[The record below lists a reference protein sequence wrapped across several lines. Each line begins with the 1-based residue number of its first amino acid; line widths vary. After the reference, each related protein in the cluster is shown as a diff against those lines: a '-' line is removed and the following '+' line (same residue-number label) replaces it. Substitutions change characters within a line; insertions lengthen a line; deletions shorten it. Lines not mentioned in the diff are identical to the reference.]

1 MTATEPT
8 GRDHPT
14 TDGPAG
20 RDRHTR
26 AAELAGRFGTPA
38 YVYDLN
44 RVAAA
49 RDDLFAALP
58 AEVEVF
64 YAAKANP
71 HPELLRELRTGGC
84 RAEISSV
91 GELDAAL
98 RAGFPGDRILYT
110 GPGKT
115 TAELAEALTRGVR
128 LFSTESLGDLRR
140 VGETALKLG
149 LTADCLLRVNNATGA
164 AATGIRMTGVPSQF
178 GFDSET
184 LPGLAAELREVPG
197 TRVAGLHFFPLSNA
211 KDEASLIA
219 EFRHTVATA
228 AALQQDLGVTFR
240 FLDIG
245 GGFAAPYAVQ
255 GARPVYRELRDALAG
270 TLDEHFPGWRT
281 GAPRVACESGRYL
294 VADSGTLLT
303 SVVNVKDSRDHRYL
317 VLDAGIN
324 TFGGM
329 SGLGRI
335 LPVSVEPH
343 ESVGADGTPA
353 SLAGP
358 LCTPGDL
365 LGRGVPL
372 PPLAPGG
379 LLTVPNAGAYGPT
392 ASLLM
397 FLGRPAP
404 AEIVVRG
411 DDLVSVSRIE
421 HTRTYDHGQAL

>member
-1 MTATEPT
+1 MTGPT
-8 GRDHPT
+8 
-14 TDGPAG
+14 
-20 RDRHTR
+20 
-26 AAELAGRFGTPA
+26 ELAERFGTPS
-38 YVYDLN
+38 YVYDLD

-58 AEVEVF
+58 DEVEVF

-71 HPELLRELRTGGC
+71 HPEVLRELRCGGARGC

-115 TAELAEALTRGVR
+115 TGELTEALTRGVR
-128 LFSTESLGDLRR
+128 LFSTESYGDLCR
-140 VGETALKLG
+140 VGETALELG
-149 LTADCLLRVNNATGA
+149 LTADCLIRVNNATGA
-164 AATGIRMTGVPSQF
+164 AATSIRMTGVPSQF

-184 LPGLAAELREVPG
+184 LPGLAAALREVPG
-197 TRVAGLHFFPLSNA
+197 TSIAGLHFFPLSNA
-211 KDEASLIA
+211 KDEASLVA

-228 AALQQDLGVTFR
+228 AALQDALGVTFR

-255 GARPVYRELRDALAG
+255 GERPVYGGLRDALAE
-270 TLDEHFPGWRT
+270 TLDEHFAGWRD
-281 GAPRVACESGRYL
+281 GAPRIACESGRYL

-303 SVVNVKDSRDHRYL
+303 SVVNVKDSRDTRYL
-317 VLDAGIN
+317 VIDAGIN

-365 LGRGVPL
+365 LGRNVPL
-372 PPLAPGG
+372 PELAPGD

-411 DDLVSVSRIE
+411 DTLVSVSRIR

>member
-1 MTATEPT
+1 MTAPE
-8 GRDHPT
+8 
-14 TDGPAG
+14 
-20 RDRHTR
+20 
-26 AAELAGRFGTPA
+26 ELAGRFGTPA
-38 YVYDLN
+38 YVYDLD

-58 AEVEVF
+58 EQVEVF

-71 HPELLRELRTGGC
+71 HPELLRELRAGGTRGC

-110 GPGKT
+110 GPAKT
-115 TAELAEALTRGVR
+115 TEEITEALTRGVR
-128 LFSTESLGDLRR
+128 LFSTESPGDLRR
-140 VGETALKLG
+140 VGESALELG

-164 AATGIRMTGVPSQF
+164 AATSIRMTGVPSQF

-184 LPGLAAELREVPG
+184 LPALAADLREVPG
-197 TRVAGLHFFPLSNA
+197 TTLAGLHFFPLSSA

-219 EFRHTVATA
+219 EFRHTIACA
-228 AALQQDLGVTFR
+228 AALQESLGVTFR

-245 GGFAAPYAVQ
+245 GGFASPYAVQ
-255 GARPVYRELRDALAG
+255 GERPVYG
-270 TLDEHFPGWRT
+270 TLRAALTEALDAHFPGWRA
-281 GAPRVACESGRYL
+281 GAPQVACESGRYL

-303 SVVNVKDSRDHRYL
+303 SVVNVKDSRDQRYVL
-317 VLDAGIN
+317 LDAGIN

-335 LPVSVEPH
+335 MPVSVEPH
-343 ESVGADGTPA
+343 ESTGADGVPA
-353 SLAGP
+353 NLAGP

-365 LGRGVPL
+365 LGRNVPL
-372 PPLAPGG
+372 PDPAPDD

-411 DDLVSVSRIE
+411 DALVSVSRIE

>member
-1 MTATEPT
+1 MTGPT
-8 GRDHPT
+8 RL
-14 TDGPAG
+14 
-20 RDRHTR
+20 
-26 AAELAGRFGTPA
+26 AERFGTPS
-38 YVYDLN
+38 YLYDLD

-58 AEVEVF
+58 DAIEVF

-71 HPELLRELRTGGC
+71 HPELLRELRSGGARGC

-91 GELDAAL
+91 GELYAVL
-98 RAGFPGDRILYT
+98 QAGFPGEEILYT

-115 TAELAEALTRGVR
+115 TEELTEALTRGVR
-128 LFSTESLGDLRR
+128 LFSTESPGDLAR
-140 VGETALKLG
+140 VGEAARALG

-164 AATGIRMTGVPSQF
+164 AATSIRMTGVPSQF

-197 TRVAGLHFFPLSNA
+197 TRIAGLHFFPLSNA

-219 EFRHTVATA
+219 EFRHTIATA
-228 AALQQDLGVTFR
+228 AALQQALGVTFR
-240 FLDIG
+240 LVDIG

-255 GARPVYRELRDALAG
+255 GERPVYGELRDALAG
-270 TLDEHFPGWRT
+270 TLDEHFPGWRS
-281 GAPRVACESGRYL
+281 GAPRIACESGRYL

-303 SVVNVKDSRDHRYL
+303 SVVNVKDSRDTRYL

-343 ESVGADGTPA
+343 ESLGADGTPA
-353 SLAGP
+353 HLAGP

-372 PPLAPGG
+372 PGLAPGA

-421 HTRTYDHGQAL
+421 HIRTYEHGQAL